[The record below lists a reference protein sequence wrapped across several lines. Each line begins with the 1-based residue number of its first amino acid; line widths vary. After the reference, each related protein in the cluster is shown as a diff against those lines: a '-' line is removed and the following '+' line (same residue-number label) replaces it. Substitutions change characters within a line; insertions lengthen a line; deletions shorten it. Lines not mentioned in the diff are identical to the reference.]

1 MSHGKKMRPV
11 VTVEEKTGNI
21 KVETEF
27 VRGKKDEYGLTGNN
41 LIDNYCN
48 DEKGKMLIYMTK
60 QAHKRYKVLNNLEVP
75 VDNQGFEEYYKKIK
89 NKKLKSKI
97 EQE

>member
-1 MSHGKKMRPV
+1 MRPV
-11 VTVEEKTGNI
+11 ITIEEKTGNI

-48 DEKGKMLIYMTK
+48 DEKVKMMIY
-60 QAHKRYKVLNNLEVP
+60 
-75 VDNQGFEEYYKKIK
+75 
-89 NKKLKSKI
+89 
-97 EQE
+97 